1 MAQRNTYT
9 RRQALA
15 GTAVGALGLG
25 LGAGVSRATASEKA
39 GAFTP
44 GTYASVQETGYA
56 TVEVSC
62 TFDAA
67 GLIDVSYTVMETSPH
82 DYFQPFATMAD
93 EYCATVGRNGTFV
106 GVDAISGASLCTAA
120 LNEGVEACCIEALGF
135 TPYVGANLPQTNPQD
150 ASFMKAEPQMDAIL
164 TPITVGSLNLRNRI
178 IKAAGSNMGW
188 GEDGSVPMAIYGAMA
203 DNGVSCIL
211 LPGGTLGK
219 FGFRQNTELK
229 EGQTYEGL
237 IEQVRPFI
245 DRVHQGGAYLG
256 VQLSLGGPGG
266 EPEVNE
272 FTVEYLHD
280 YVAET
285 AECAWRFKQ
294 AGGDCVEIKGATDDG
309 LNAFLTKRWN
319 KREDEYGPQSIENR
333 SRLFCEM
340 IRAIKERCGEDF
352 TVFALIN
359 AVEEN
364 GDVPGYNDGYLTIE
378 ESSEIAACLQAAG
391 ADAIQVRTCT
401 PNMEITCWAPD
412 AMHSVYG
419 ANGVTGFGTTLDY
432 ATHFGGL
439 EDGYHYGVGSFMP
452 MAARVGADL
461 DIPVGCA
468 GDMDI
473 RQASA
478 MINDAVANGEIDLVF
493 VNRPLNVDPC
503 LVTKMQEGRVDEVAP
518 CCHCL
523 HCHAIGAAPDKDQ
536 RSFGGCRVNAALK
549 VAYTEAMPE
558 GFDPLPAEQSKKVV
572 VVGGGVAGMEAARVA
587 AQRGHSVVLLEA
599 AQTLGGLVPFAEG
612 VKGPKETLGD
622 LCSYLQRQCE
632 LAGVDIQTGVA
643 ADVETVAA
651 LAPDAVV
658 VATGGVRETGLI
670 EPSAGVNVVRFEDAM
685 GPQVGERVV
694 LLGANVQAVDMA
706 ARLLAMGKK
715 VSMVHGGA
723 RADVDAQ
730 QSPWHRTFVRTHLLA
745 HGVGIWNGATVRGV
759 VDDGVAILTE
769 NGAEAVIPCDTVV
782 EAYDMSPA
790 TGLADALV
798 AAGYDVHA
806 VGDCIDPWNIQGAIY
821 TANLAARAL

>member
-1 MAQRNTYT
+1 MVQNTYT
-9 RRQALA
+9 RRQALTGA
-15 GTAVGALGLG
+15 AAGALGLG
-25 LGAGVSRATASEKA
+25 LGTGVPKALAQGAT
-39 GAFTP
+39 GAFAP
-44 GTYASVQETGYA
+44 GTYTSIQETGYA
-56 TVEVSC
+56 TIEVGC
-62 TFDAA
+62 TFDIT
-67 GLIDVSYTVMETSPH
+67 GLTGVSYSVLETSPN
-82 DYFQPFATMAD
+82 DYFQPFASLAE
-93 EYCATVGRNGTFV
+93 EYCSAVVQNGTFV
-106 GVDAISGASLCTAA
+106 GVDAMAGASLCTAA
-120 LNEGVEACCIEALGF
+120 LNEGVEACFVEALGL

-150 ASFMKAEPQMDAIL
+150 TSFMRAEPQMDAIL
-164 TPITVGSLNLRNRI
+164 TPIKVGSLNLRNRI

-203 DNGVSCIL
+203 DSGVSCIL
-211 LPGGTLGK
+211 LPGGTLGS
-219 FGFRQNTELK
+219 FGFRQNAKLK

-245 DRVHQGGAYLG
+245 DRVHEGGAYLG

-266 EPEVNE
+266 EPEVND
-272 FTVEYLHD
+272 FTVEYLRD

-309 LNAFLTKRWN
+309 LNAFLTRRWN
-319 KREDEYGPQSIENR
+319 RREDEYGPQSIENR

-340 IRAIKERCGEDF
+340 IKAIKERCGEDF

-364 GDVPGYNDGYLTIE
+364 GCVPGYNDGYLTIE
-378 ESSEIAACLQAAG
+378 ESSQIATYLQAAG
-391 ADAIQVRTCT
+391 ADAVQVRTCT
-401 PNMEITCWAPD
+401 PDMEITCWAPD

-419 ANGVTGFGTTLDY
+419 ASGVTGFGTTVDY

-439 EDGYHYGVGSFMP
+439 EDGYHYGVGSFIP
-452 MAARVGADL
+452 MAAQVGAGL

-478 MINDAVANGEIDLVF
+478 MINEAVASGAIDLVF
-493 VNRPLNVDPC
+493 MNRPLNVDPH
-503 LVTKMQEGRVDEVAP
+503 LVAKMQEGRVDEVAP

-523 HCHAIGAAPDKDQ
+523 HCHAIGAAPDDDQ

-558 GFDPLPAEQSKKVV
+558 GFDPLPAEQPKKVV

-599 AQTLGGLVPFAEG
+599 AQNLGGLAFFAEG
-612 VKGPKETLGD
+612 VKGPKETIGD
-622 LCSYLQRQCE
+622 LCAYLQRQCE
-632 LAGVDIQTGVA
+632 LAGVEIQMGVM
-643 ADVETVAA
+643 ADADTVAA
-651 LAPDAVV
+651 LAPDAVI
-658 VATGGVRETGLI
+658 VATGGRREAGLVG
-670 EPSAGVNVVRFEDAM
+670 PSADVNVVRFEDAM
-685 GPQVGERVV
+685 GPQVGECVV

-715 VSMVHGGA
+715 VALVHEGT

-730 QSPWHRTFVRTHLLA
+730 QSPWHRTFARTHLLA
-745 HGVGIWNGATVRGV
+745 HGVAMWNGATVRGV
-759 VDDGVAILTE
+759 VEGGVAILTE
-769 NGAEAVIPCDTVV
+769 NGIETMVPCDTVV
-782 EAYDMSPA
+782 EAYAMKPA
-790 TGLADALV
+790 TELADALT
-798 AAGYDVHA
+798 AAGYDVRA
-806 VGDCIDPWNIQGAIY
+806 VGDCADPWNIQGAIY